1 MARLK
6 KGDGGDN
13 GYNNGYNGYNG
24 YITVETILLFVPFAL
39 VIVAILS
46 LVNMITVQLRVH
58 HALAQAANTVSI
70 YSYALSAPGAADN
83 IQALLD
89 GIDRLSFRDVAIYG
103 EAAAER
109 AGLGGE
115 QTNNPAEMIYI
126 ITQSTDIYEELVR
139 PLLFRYLGNGAQNG
153 DEYLKSANVVGGIDG
168 LEFLDAGPLIDS
180 NGDVTLALCYE
191 INYRFGPLPLPF
203 GPRLEVVQ
211 YAKTKAWQNGA
222 GEGYDWGD
230 GF

>member
-1 MARLK
+1 MAKLK
-6 KGDGGDN
+6 KSDGSES
-13 GYNNGYNGYNG
+13 G
-24 YITVETILLFVPFAL
+24 YITVETLMLFVPFAL
-39 VIVAILS
+39 VMISILS
-46 LVNMITVQLRVH
+46 LVNIITVQLRLH

-70 YSYALSAPGAADN
+70 YSYALSAPDAADN

-89 GIDRLSFRDVAIYG
+89 GIDRLSFRDAAIYG
-103 EAAAER
+103 EAARER
-109 AGLGGE
+109 ADGSE
-115 QTNNPAEMIYI
+115 ENIANYPAEMIYI
-126 ITQSTDIYEELVR
+126 MIEDRDIYENLVL

-153 DEYLKSANVVGGIDG
+153 DEYLKWANVVGGIDG

-180 NGDVTLALCYE
+180 NGDVTLAICYE
-191 INYRFGPLPLPF
+191 IEYRFGPLPLPF

-230 GF
+230 GS